1 MSERI
6 VGFPAYAEWLHEHC
20 ASHAHPFVRDSWKM
34 IDYCFELDRNLPD
47 DYRWRFSSEE
57 SLKRR

>member
-47 DYRWRFSSEE
+47 DYQVAF
-57 SLKRR
+57 LK